1 MNTFLYRLTAIGL
14 AGLVLSSSP
23 ARAGLTDIASA
34 PLFTSTTTLVKP
46 NVMFVLD
53 DSGSMDWNFMPDDSN
68 FGSDVY
74 GFRAMQCNGLA
85 FNPSLTAAP
94 YTPPV
99 DSTGTTVGH
108 ASGFLSGGSTSDL
121 YDNRTL
127 SEVSLGM
134 VGTGTVKVTVSSSS
148 KTASWYFPGMVVTL
162 YGSSST
168 SKFMVGKVKTWN
180 STSGVLEVDVAM
192 AVGSGTLGTTL
203 YVGSGSAVTLA
214 VGASGNNKLSNVY
227 YTYTGSQTA
236 LDYLYPGNV
245 LDTKSVFYQECSSKI
260 TDSIGKGVFTANIVT
275 PGSAEAARYA
285 DWAASYSTRM
295 LMMKTSLTLAFKDL
309 DDKYRVG
316 FSTIL
321 QDSVTSSTDF
331 LDIKDFS
338 AKQKETFYSKINGA
352 VPGGYTPLRAAL
364 SKAGRYYAKAA
375 ADQTYDPVQY
385 SCQKNFTIL
394 STDGYWNT
402 NAEGSGFGPLKL
414 DGLTSVGQQ
423 DGGGTARPMYDGGTS
438 TTTTTEKWTVTST
451 VRRTTITTTTKTV
464 TDATT
469 THTPVTG
476 WTQIVKS
483 VIPSTVDSY
492 NTKNNSKITV
502 SCGSAS
508 CTATVDTSSNHGF
521 STGDWITLSGI
532 TPTVFNGA
540 FQITKID
547 RNSFSYT
554 FPKPVSGNPTA
565 PSFGSYGVS
574 GQSSSGCPSGY
585 GKQQEQSQTRDER
598 TTSTST
604 QTTVTLPVRTLVQNL
619 ITSTPWTHT
628 VIVLD
633 GVQSS
638 DNTTS
643 GTVTNSTQ
651 TVSDNTTSPTP
662 SVSNSLP
669 VAGANDFTP
678 WINSGAAVQLS
689 GCVLGTTA
697 TTASTSVSGASKT
710 NVVTDPVVSKTIS
723 NDAPPDVSSAA
734 AVVVVG
740 AKTTTVTTTNSG
752 GTADTLADVAM
763 YYYKTD
769 LRDSALNNCTGALDK
784 SVCENDVSA
793 LGKDD
798 ATWQHMTTYTL
809 SLGMNG
815 TLKYDPNYE
824 SQTSG
829 DYKDLSGISKNWPA
843 PGNNAGAVNID
854 DLWHAAV
861 NGRGHYFSA
870 TNPATLASSLAAAL
884 SSIKAVLGASS
895 AAATSTLQPVEGDN
909 GVFIAQFKSSEWTGD
924 LLAYKIDVNTGA
936 VQTSATGADGKPVDL
951 ADWSAKAQLSPSTVR
966 KIYYFKPGSGN
977 GGSLREFTYAN
988 LTADSMTGYFDN
1000 ACSKSPALTQCTG
1013 LTTDAAAAINSGANM
1028 VSFLRGQ
1035 AQSQYRTRTSVLGDI
1050 VNSSPVF
1057 VGKPGFP
1064 YTENGYASYKTA
1076 QASRAPTLYVGAN
1089 DGMLH
1094 AFNASKK
1101 DDGGGQERW
1110 AYFPKSVMANLYR
1123 LGDQYYES
1131 KHLFFVDATPTAA
1144 DVFVGG
1150 AWKTILIGGLNAGG
1164 KGYYALDVTD
1174 PEAPV
1179 ALWEFT
1185 DSKLGL
1191 SYGNPVITKRKDGTW
1206 VVAFSSGYNNAD
1218 GEGHLFVLD
1227 AYSGALLKTV
1237 STGVGSP
1244 GSPSGLGKI
1253 NAWIDA
1259 EGENLAT
1266 RFYGGDLLGNV
1277 WRFDIDDL
1285 LEPKSGALK
1294 LAQLL
1299 VGGTPQPITTQPML
1313 AEIIANGSKQVVV
1326 YVGTGQYLGT
1336 SDVSSSGRQ
1345 SIYALKDALAETGLG
1360 DARGGGTLV
1369 AQTIVTSGSVRTV
1382 DAANPVDWSVKN
1394 GWYVDLMSDHER
1406 INIDMQLAFNTLTAA
1421 GNVPGSSATDCTDA
1435 GGGTSWVYQLNVVTG
1450 KGKAGALSSMVA
1462 GLSTV
1467 QLGKGTG
1474 VTIVTKTD
1482 ASQPEAKTVDP
1493 SATAAGVARRSSWR
1507 ELLE

>member
-1 MNTFLYRLTAIGL
+1 VLSSEILIMNTFLHRLTVIGL
-14 AGLVLSSSP
+14 AGLVCATASV
-23 ARAGLTDIASA
+23 RAGLTDIASA

-53 DSGSMDWNFMPDDSN
+53 DSGSMNWNFMPDDSN

-85 FNPSLTAAP
+85 FNPSVTAAP

-99 DSTGTTVGH
+99 DSTGTTVGN
-108 ASGFLSGGSTSDL
+108 ASASFLSGGSTSDL
-121 YDNRTL
+121 YDKRTL
-127 SEVSLGM
+127 SGSSLTMVDTGLVS
-134 VGTGTVKVTVSSSS
+134 VTVSSSS
-148 KTASWYFPGMVVTL
+148 KTSSWYFPGMVVTL

-180 STSGVLEVDVAM
+180 SSSGLLEVDVAM
-192 AVGSGTLGTTL
+192 AVGSGTLGSTL
-203 YVGSGSAVTLA
+203 SVGSGSAVTLA

-227 YTYTGSQTA
+227 YTYTGSQPA
-236 LDYLYPGNV
+236 LAYAYPGNS
-245 LDTKSVFYQECSSKI
+245 LDSGSTFYKECSSKI

-275 PGSAEAARYA
+275 PNSPEAQRFA

-295 LMMKTSLTLAFKDL
+295 LMMKTSLTIAFKDL

-331 LDIKDFS
+331 LDIKDFN

-375 ADQTYDPVQY
+375 SGQTYDPVQY

-402 NAEGSGFGPLKL
+402 NAESSGFGPLQL
-414 DGLTSVGQQ
+414 DGVTSVGQQ
-423 DGGGTARPMYDGGTS
+423 DGGGTERPMYDGGTS
-438 TTTTTEKWTVTST
+438 TTTTTEKWTTTST
-451 VRRTTITTTTKTV
+451 VQRTTITTTTKTV

-469 THTPVTG
+469 THTPLKGWTRKTYALTKYSPISNDGFSRCGSNTVGSCQIVISTSSPHGLSVGSSATISGALRNGSSSAINGVWVVTG
-476 WTQIVKS
+476 VLD
-483 VIPSTVDSY
+483 ST
-492 NTKNNSKITV
+492 T
-502 SCGSAS
+502 
-508 CTATVDTSSNHGF
+508 
-521 STGDWITLSGI
+521 
-532 TPTVFNGA
+532 
-540 FQITKID
+540 
-547 RNSFSYT
+547 YT
-554 FPKPVSGNPTA
+554 FNMASRPSSPNDSLGSTFFSPV
-565 PSFGSYGVS
+565 
-574 GQSSSGCPSGY
+574 GCPSGQ
-585 GKQQEQSQTRDER
+585 GKQMEQLQTQDER
-598 TTSTST
+598 TTATNT
-604 QTTVTLPVRTLVQNL
+604 KTTVTLPVRTLVEKL
-619 ITSTPWTHT
+619 IASTPWTHT
-628 VIVLD
+628 VVIVN
-633 GVQSS
+633 GIQSS
-638 DNTTS
+638 DTTTS
-643 GTVTNSTQ
+643 GTVGNTAQ
-651 TVSDNTTSPTP
+651 TLSDSTTSPSP
-662 SVSNSLP
+662 SVSNSGP

-678 WINSGAAVQLS
+678 WVNSGAAVQLA
-689 GCVLGTTA
+689 GCVASANA
-697 TTASTSVSGASKT
+697 TTASTSGASKT
-710 NVVTDPVVSKTIS
+710 TVVTDPVVSNTVSVAAPADIS
-723 NDAPPDVSSAA
+723 STA
-734 AVVVVG
+734 AVVVAG
-740 AKTTTVTTTNSG
+740 AKTTTVTTTNTG
-752 GTADTLADVAM
+752 GTADALADVAM
-763 YYYKTD
+763 YYYQTD
-769 LRDSALNNCTGALDK
+769 LRDSTRNNCTGSLDK
-784 SVCENDVSA
+784 SVCDNNVTP
-793 LGKDD
+793 LGRDN
-798 ATWQHMTTYTL
+798 AAWQHMTTYTL

-824 SQTSG
+824 SQASG
-829 DYKDLSGISKNWPA
+829 DYRDLVNGNKNWPA
-843 PGNNAGAVNID
+843 PGDDAGAVNID

-861 NGRGHYFSA
+861 NGRGRYFSA
-870 TNPATLASSLAAAL
+870 TNPSTLASSLSSAL
-884 SSIKAVLGASS
+884 NSIKAVVGSSS

-909 GVFIAQFKSSEWTGD
+909 GVYIAQFKSSEWTGD
-924 LLAYKIDVNTGA
+924 LRAYKIDVNNGS
-936 VQTSATGADGKPVDL
+936 VLTSALDANGNLVDL
-951 ADWSAKAQLSPSTVR
+951 ADWSASAQLSPLTTR
-966 KIYYFKPGSGN
+966 KIFYFKPGSGN

-988 LTADSMTGYFDN
+988 LTADSMTSYFDN
-1000 ACSKSPALTQCTG
+1000 ACSKTPALTQCTG
-1013 LTTDAAAAINSGANM
+1013 LSAAAAASINSGVNM

-1035 AQSQYRTRTSVLGDI
+1035 AQSQYRTRATVLGDI

-1076 QASRAPTLYVGAN
+1076 KANRAPTLYVGAN

-1094 AFNASKK
+1094 AFNAST
-1101 DDGGGQERW
+1101 GQERW
-1110 AYFPKSVMANLYR
+1110 AYFPKPVMDNLYK

-1179 ALWEFT
+1179 ALWEFS

-1237 STGVGSP
+1237 STGAGSA

-1277 WRFDIDDL
+1277 WRFDVDDL

-1313 AEIIANGSKQVVV
+1313 AEITANGSKQVVV

-1336 SDVSSSGRQ
+1336 SDVSSTGRQ
-1345 SIYALKDALAETGLG
+1345 SIYALKDALAPTGLG

-1369 AQTIVTSGSVRTV
+1369 EQTIVTSGSLRTV

-1421 GNVPGSSATDCTDA
+1421 GNVPGSSATDCTNA
-1435 GGGTSWVYQLNVVTG
+1435 GSGTSWIYQLNVVTG
-1450 KGKAGALSSMVA
+1450 KGKGAALGSMVA

-1482 ASQPEAKTVDP
+1482 ATQPEAKTVDP
-1493 SATAAGVARRSSWR
+1493 SAMAAGVARRSSWR
-1507 ELLE
+1507 ELLD